1 MGVYLGEYEKK
12 ERENE
17 KKKKNCNGEL
27 KDHTC
32 HHRNDDVGPKS
43 QSKWL

>member
-17 KKKKNCNGEL
+17 KKKKSSEL
-27 KDHTC
+27 KFT
-32 HHRNDDVGPKS
+32 S
-43 QSKWL
+43 S